1 MVMKTVLLSL
11 AMFAP
16 LFVNAQ
22 IKIGGDLPPILPIEK
37 TVFDSALVKVYYE
50 YAYRPDS
57 TRHDKW
63 RRGQTV
69 LLLGGRYTGFTD
81 YYSLQ
86 SDSLND
92 AFYNE
97 KRSPMELVGP
107 IIGLMRNQK
116 YDRPLVINN
125 AENTATVQLGSFLK
139 VEYRQQLAPLNWTV
153 LGGDSVIAGVHCK
166 KAACRMGGRDWVAW
180 YSEEYNMP
188 VGPYLFR
195 GLPGL
200 IFAVSD
206 TKNNY
211 TFTLNGLQMLA
222 KPEPVYLRAN
232 DDMLKLSREDAFK
245 ARRNENDDP
254 MTAIKMSGKTVF
266 VEDWGDYKP
275 NPYNPIELE

>member
-1 MVMKTVLLSL
+1 
-11 AMFAP
+11 
-16 LFVNAQ
+16 
-22 IKIGGDLPPILPIEK
+22 
-37 TVFDSALVKVYYE
+37 
-50 YAYRPDS
+50 
-57 TRHDKW
+57 
-63 RRGQTV
+63 
-69 LLLGGRYTGFTD
+69 
-81 YYSLQ
+81 
-86 SDSLND
+86 
-92 AFYNE
+92 
-97 KRSPMELVGP
+97 
-107 IIGLMRNQK
+107 
-116 YDRPLVINN
+116 
-125 AENTATVQLGSFLK
+125 
-139 VEYRQQLAPLNWTV
+139 
-153 LGGDSVIAGVHCK
+153 
-166 KAACRMGGRDWVAW
+166 
-180 YSEEYNMP
+180 MP

>member
-1 MVMKTVLLSL
+1 M
-11 AMFAP
+11 
-16 LFVNAQ
+16 
-22 IKIGGDLPPILPIEK
+22 
-37 TVFDSALVKVYYE
+37 KVYYE

-81 YYSLQ
+81 YYSLR

-107 IIGLMRNQK
+107 MIGLMRNSQ

-125 AENTATVQLGSFLK
+125 ADNTATVQLGSFLK
-139 VEYRQQLAPLNWTV
+139 VEYRQQLEPLNWTV

-166 KAACRMGGRDWVAW
+166 KAACRMGGRDWTAW

-206 TKNNY
+206 TGNNY
-211 TFTLNGLQMLA
+211 VFTLNGLETLT
-222 KPEPVYLRAN
+222 KPEAIYLNAN
-232 DDMLKLSREDAFK
+232 DRFLKVSRKDALK
-245 ARRNENDDP
+245 ADRNAAADP
-254 MTAIKMSGKTVF
+254 LGAMNMGGASVTVPEGTD
-266 VEDWGDYKP
+266 VPKQ
-275 NPYNPIELE
+275 PYNPIELE